1 MILEQGRIIEFDRYM
16 QSFFLDDDK
25 KTNYPLSCAQA
36 CHLVEK
42 LNLWILFVMQS
53 NGKRRICNVERNGRS
68 LDSEASPSPFIH
80 VPYVPLCHCFENMQ
94 LFFLALALPLP
105 KYILLRWDCTRRG
118 FSISNDRGFRSRLL
132 LSRTWARWVVG
143 ACKFV
148 IAPREVLLIVYPKR
162 IQSLWVELNYFE
174 TLGNWMLISRLFSV
188 IVSTGAGKCTVSL
201 R

>member
-80 VPYVPLCHCFENMQ
+80 IPYVPLP
-94 LFFLALALPLP
+94 LFWEYPIIFSRFTTAAAEVYFIKARLH
-105 KYILLRWDCTRRG
+105 KKGVFYIK
-118 FSISNDRGFRSRLL
+118 RSR
-132 LSRTWARWVVG
+132 
-143 ACKFV
+143 F
-148 IAPREVLLIVYPKR
+148 P
-162 IQSLWVELNYFE
+162 IQ
-174 TLGNWMLISRLFSV
+174 TL
-188 IVSTGAGKCTVSL
+188 T
-201 R
+201 